1 MTPVKF
7 IVNFNHFRDQKNSK
21 SSSTKI
27 LGRQLREHTVDSLKG
42 HAAKECFVESC
53 QLLHI
58 VWNVLWNFIS
68 LTLSPFWQTLLDAH
82 TVQLQLQLPNY
93 VTGLVN
99 LSISLKFTLA
109 AKKAWHWKFRIIYF
123 HYVWCAYG
131 QVYIWTRVFEV
142 VTIGYLGISTTQ
154 AI

>member
-109 AKKAWHWKFRIIYF
+109 SKKKRDIENLESFIFTTYD
-123 HYVWCAYG
+123 VPT
-131 QVYIWTRVFEV
+131 VKYIFGLEFSKLLRS
-142 VTIGYLGISTTQ
+142 VT
-154 AI
+154 

>member
-42 HAAKECFVESC
+42 HAAKECFVEGC

-58 VWNVLWNFIS
+58 VANV
-68 LTLSPFWQTLLDAH
+68 
-82 TVQLQLQLPNY
+82 
-93 VTGLVN
+93 
-99 LSISLKFTLA
+99 
-109 AKKAWHWKFRIIYF
+109 
-123 HYVWCAYG
+123 C
-131 QVYIWTRVFEV
+131 
-142 VTIGYLGISTTQ
+142 GISSHFV
-154 AI
+154 